1 MLQETTSVH
10 VHWGA
15 DVDPVSLIVAA
26 LAAGAVAGAQN
37 TATDAVKDAYTGL
50 KDLVR
55 RRLSGRTSGEQ
66 ALAQHD
72 DEPQQASEALEAE
85 LVAVRAGDD
94 AAVVNAAQRL
104 MALLDPTGARAGK
117 YTVDLRGAQGVQ
129 VGDHNTQTNTFSTPP
144 AAS

>member
-15 DVDPVSLIVAA
+15 VVDPVSLIVAA

-37 TATDAVKDAYTGL
+37 TATDAVKDAYAGL
-50 KDLVR
+50 KELVR

-72 DEPQQASEALEAE
+72 DKPQQASAVLEAE
-85 LVAVRAGDD
+85 LVAAGVSDD
-94 AAVVNAAQRL
+94 AAVVDAAQRL
-104 MALLDPTGARAGK
+104 MALLDPTGARVEK
-117 YTVDLRGAQGVQ
+117 YAVDLPWAQGVQ

>member
-1 MLQETTSVH
+1 
-10 VHWGA
+10 
-15 DVDPVSLIVAA
+15 VDPVSLIVAA

-50 KDLVR
+50 KELVR
-55 RRLSGRTSGEQ
+55 RRLSGRMASEK

-72 DEPQQASEALEAE
+72 DSPLQAREALEAE
-85 LVAVRAGDD
+85 LVAVGAGDD
-94 AAVVNAAQRL
+94 AAVVDAAQRL
-104 MALLDPTGARAGK
+104 MALLDPTGTQTGK
-117 YTVDLRGAQGVQ
+117 YVVDLRGAQGVQ